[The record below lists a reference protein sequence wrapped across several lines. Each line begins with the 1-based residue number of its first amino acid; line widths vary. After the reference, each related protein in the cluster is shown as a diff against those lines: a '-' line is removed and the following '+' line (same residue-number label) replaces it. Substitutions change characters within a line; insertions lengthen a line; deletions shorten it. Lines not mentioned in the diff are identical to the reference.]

1 MAVMS
6 LLRSPNTLISK
17 SLIREM
23 SGGHHTFQIKP
34 ARWSWNK
41 FKDMLHFYTMVAV
54 IPSTIVITCI
64 NIFIGPAKLVPI
76 PEGYNPQEYEY
87 HQHPITRWMAKN
99 ITKSYQQEYE
109 MHLHNIYEQEYRMKL
124 RATEAKVKAKMREN
138 QDVQTYYY
146 QPVSTRYYKY
156 ASEINRRAP
165 EEGGTS

>member
-1 MAVMS
+1 MS
-6 LLRSPNTLISK
+6 LLRSVSINLVKNGVTSQKIALLKPNTLISK
-17 SLIREM
+17 SKSCFLNKISYVYCLINQWIYSTGLIREM

-87 HQHPITRWMAKN
+87 HQVSFYCFFYIVFSLSKQACYFSAPNHP
-99 ITKSYQQEYE
+99 
-109 MHLHNIYEQEYRMKL
+109 L
-124 RATEAKVKAKMREN
+124 
-138 QDVQTYYY
+138 D
-146 QPVSTRYYKY
+146 
-156 ASEINRRAP
+156 
-165 EEGGTS
+165 G